1 MERLC
6 DEIVELIIY
15 ELNDP
20 TALSLTS
27 KRLLRVSRDP
37 YVRAHYFL
45 HRFGHM
51 DAMFWALGR
60 GKVLNEKVIDI
71 LVSSGAYVSRYLLQ
85 VAIHHYFRSASH
97 FVKTPW
103 VRTIP
108 LPVFT
113 HFMKIT
119 SGLFDEIPLGKNED
133 DGYIFQSFL
142 KESRLPPDMKNTKW
156 EDVREILDKYKFIPF
171 SMKDPLMAQLPIALA
186 IEPKLLPY
194 AEANGFRM
202 DPKYRDFVFRKM
214 FEKQAL
220 NSVDRTDDIIRN
232 VRELKR
238 LDPRMFLSRTV
249 AAEICMEAK
258 SNESAYRALK
268 SLDRPGEL
276 LFKLAP
282 VVTDL
287 MKLFVKTR
295 SITTTYTV
303 NVLRQLYADF
313 PSTDPTVRIVMLLTV
328 FLSDSTLLITAIP
341 QALAS
346 MKGKLGALNLLPL
359 TKEDLINVMT
369 NPFVEKQTLLLE
381 YAKEDM
387 GMNVKEIKGLV
398 QEVAIKCLE
407 IGSKG
412 KTLRKLA
419 EGHSLHAALADAAM
433 QRYKLSLDDLPAAE
447 DEKACAAYEAPLCRD
462 FSNLKV
468 IRANTNTPSPNPTLS
483 DSAPSTELGEPAEAN
498 GAELEGREEDA
509 NEIIVEEPEEEA
521 PANSEG
527 PHLGAIGQDTLSAMI
542 RQDEMAPTRS
552 RRRSY
557 YYSIYGAD
565 TTGKLSYPLEF
576 VPVGKWVKDNYEP
589 NSPMMAVFLTHAV
602 INSNTTLLH
611 QYLSSGYAST
621 STHVPITLKH
631 FKLLGHLGR
640 APNWCLYHEIE
651 LGAEFYFSE
660 EDYLSRQVSTSETK
674 WLSKSRAKPTD
685 IKKET
690 SPPTLSRSLGLL
702 TQLPSGNPPRVTRRR
717 PRRSASATVASY
729 VIPDSDDEAIVED
742 DGENAMVALLSMQAK
757 KRKVESNLQ
766 RWIKHLSILLV
777 EEQRK
782 YKDRR
787 RRLDKTA
794 TADAKRRVTKSEFH
808 KSLTIH
814 LRSLRKVDLDKR
826 KQLYGPDVAEEDYSD
841 DDDDDEYHNPRAS
854 KRRRINT

>member
-6 DEIVELIIY
+6 DEIIQLIIY

-20 TALSLTS
+20 TALTLTS
-27 KRLLRVSRDP
+27 KRFLRVSKDP

-71 LVSSGAYVSRYLLQ
+71 LVSSGAYVSRYLIQ

-103 VRTIP
+103 VRSIP

-113 HFMKIT
+113 HFMKVT

-133 DGYIFQSFL
+133 DGCIFNSFL
-142 KESRLPPDMKNTKW
+142 KESRLPPDLKGTKW

-186 IEPKLLPY
+186 IEPRLLPY
-194 AEANGFRM
+194 AETNGFRM

-220 NSVDRTDDIIRN
+220 NSADRTDDIIRN

-258 SNESAYRALK
+258 SNECAYRALK
-268 SLDRPGEL
+268 SLDRSGEL

-282 VVTDL
+282 
-287 MKLFVKTR
+287 LFVKTR
-295 SITTTYTV
+295 SVTTSYTV
-303 NVLRQLYADF
+303 TALRQLYADF

-328 FLSDSTLLITAIP
+328 FLSDSTSLIPASP
-341 QALAS
+341 QVVAT
-346 MKGKLGALNLLPL
+346 MKSKLDALNLLPL
-359 TKEDLINVMT
+359 TKEDLFNVMT
-369 NPFVEKQTLLLE
+369 NPFLEKHTFLLE
-381 YAKEDM
+381 YAKEEM
-387 GMNVKEIKGLV
+387 GMTVKEIREHV

-419 EGHSLHAALADAAM
+419 DVYLLHAALADSAV
-433 QRYKLSLDDLPAAE
+433 QRYRLSLGDLPPAE
-447 DEKACAAYEAPLCRD
+447 DEKHARLMKHRFVETSTS
-462 FSNLKV
+462 SNPV
-468 IRANTNTPSPNPTLS
+468 A
-483 DSAPSTELGEPAEAN
+483 SAEP
-498 GAELEGREEDA
+498 GG
-509 NEIIVEEPEEEA
+509 
-521 PANSEG
+521 S
-527 PHLGAIGQDTLSAMI
+527 IGQDTLSAMI

-565 TTGKLSYPLEF
+565 TTGKLNYPPEF
-576 VPVGKWVKDNYEP
+576 LPIGKWVKENYEP

-602 INSNTTLLH
+602 VNNNPTLLH
-611 QYLSSGYAST
+611 HYLSSSGAGYTST

-631 FKLLGHLGR
+631 FKLLAHLGR

-660 EDYLSRQVSTSETK
+660 EDYLSKQAPTSETK
-674 WLSKSRAKPTD
+674 WLSKFRAKPTD

-690 SPPTLSRSLGLL
+690 SPPTLSRSSCQAGPS
-702 TQLPSGNPPRVTRRR
+702 TQRASSSSPRKPRRR
-717 PRRSASATVASY
+717 SRRSAAATVTSY
-729 VIPDSDDEAIVED
+729 VVPDSDDEAIVED

-782 YKDRR
+782 HKDRR

-794 TADAKRRVTKSEFH
+794 AVDVKRRVTKSEFH
-808 KSLTIH
+808 KSLTVH

-841 DDDDDEYHNPRAS
+841 DDDDDEYHNPRAV
-854 KRRRINT
+854 KRHRMNY